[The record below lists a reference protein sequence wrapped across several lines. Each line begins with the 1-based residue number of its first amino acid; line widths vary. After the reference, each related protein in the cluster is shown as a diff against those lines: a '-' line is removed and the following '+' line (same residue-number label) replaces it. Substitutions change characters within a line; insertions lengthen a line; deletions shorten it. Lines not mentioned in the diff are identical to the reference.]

1 MSKYQ
6 HDIEKY
12 LKGELSPAERHALE
26 KKALDDPFLA
36 DALEGAE
43 QLQADTFSSDVAELN
58 EVLTKKQKASLW
70 IWPMRIAAGLVFIL
84 VSTIIVWQATKVTET
99 TQPITYQNQEQ
110 ETSAPIR
117 SDSSANADADEEA
130 SSVTPQPSKDIAP
143 RSTPIKTDQKD
154 LKSIA
159 QGVTT
164 QPVDNSKD
172 VTEIEKIIEAK
183 PAEKVEE
190 AKAEELILATK
201 SAEEDRAK
209 KESIMSAAPT
219 AKSQVRSTTA
229 ALSRK
234 IKGKVTSAEDG
245 SALPG
250 VNVVLKG
257 TTIGTVTNAK
267 GEYEIVTTEQSPT
280 LVYAF
285 IGLNTTEVN
294 AASRSEID
302 VSLTTDATQLSEVI
316 VTGYGISKAD
326 SEYTPTVDLTHPTIG
341 YRKFKQYLQDNLRY
355 PQEAI
360 TKKIEGRVRV
370 EFTVE
375 TDGLLSNFI
384 ILKSIGSGCDEELI
398 RLIKEGP
405 QWVPTKK
412 DNVATQDKARVELR
426 FKLPK

>member
-43 QLQADTFSSDVAELN
+43 QLQANTFSSDVAELN
-58 EVLTKKQKASLW
+58 EALTKKRKASLW
-70 IWPMRIAAGLVFIL
+70 IWPMRIAVGLLLIL
-84 VSTIIVWQATKVTET
+84 VSTIIVWQATEVTET
-99 TQPITYQNQEQ
+99 TQPITYQNQER
-110 ETSAPIR
+110 ESTTPIR
-117 SDSSANADADEEA
+117 SDSGASAAEEA
-130 SSVTPQPSKDIAP
+130 SPVTPQPSKDIAT
-143 RSTPIKTDQKD
+143 RSTPINTEPKE
-154 LKSIA
+154 LKSA
-159 QGVTT
+159 GQEVTT

-172 VTEIEKIIEAK
+172 VSEIEKIIEAK

-190 AKAEELILATK
+190 AKAEELTLATK
-201 SAEEDRAK
+201 SAEADRAK

-219 AKSQVRSTTA
+219 AKSQIRSTTT
-229 ALSRK
+229 ALTRK

-267 GEYEIVTTEQSPT
+267 GEYEIVTTETNPT

-302 VSLTTDATQLSEVI
+302 VSLTTDATQLSEVV
-316 VTGYGISKAD
+316 VTGYGTSKAD

-375 TDGLLSNFI
+375 TDGSLSNFI

>member
-26 KKALDDPFLA
+26 RKALDDPFLA
-36 DALEGAE
+36 DALDGAE
-43 QLQADTFSSDVAELN
+43 QLHGHTFSSDITELN
-58 EVLTKKQKASLW
+58 EAIAKKRKTSVW
-70 IWPMRIAAGLVFIL
+70 IWPMRIAAGFIL
-84 VSTIIVWQATKVTET
+84 ISVSTFIIWQATEFTET
-99 TQPITYQNQEQ
+99 TQPIAYQNQEQ
-110 ETSAPIR
+110 ESASPAP
-117 SDSSANADADEEA
+117 SDSGSTAIEEVGPIA
-130 SSVTPQPSKDIAP
+130 PQPSKDIARRTNP
-143 RSTPIKTDQKD
+143 SQPSAKQ
-154 LKSIA
+154 LKNSGEGSA
-159 QGVTT
+159 T

-172 VTEIEKIIEAK
+172 MAEEEKIIETQ
-183 PAEKVEE
+183 PAEKIEE
-190 AKAEELILATK
+190 TKEEEIPVAAKSTE
-201 SAEEDRAK
+201 SDRAK
-209 KESIMSAAPT
+209 KEMLAAPESKVQ
-219 AKSQVRSTTA
+219 ARSAVA
-229 ALSRK
+229 AVSGRK
-234 IKGKVTSAEDG
+234 IKGRVTSSEDG

-267 GEYEIVTTEQSPT
+267 GEYEIVFTEQDPT

-294 AASRSEID
+294 AGSRSEID
-302 VSLTTDATQLSEVI
+302 VSLSLDATQLSEVI
-316 VTGYGISKAD
+316 VTGYGISRAD
-326 SEYTPTVDLTHPTIG
+326 SEYTPTLDLTHPTIG
-341 YRKFKQYLQDNLRY
+341 YRRFKQYLEDNLRY

-375 TDGLLSNFI
+375 TDGTLSNFKV
-384 ILKSIGSGCDEELI
+384 LKSIGGGCDEELI

-405 QWVPTKK
+405 KWIPSKK
-412 DNVATQDKARVELR
+412 DAISIQDKARVELR